1 MFDLDY
7 KPVGG
12 LCSWQA
18 LFEEGGAEAATSET
32 AAASEATMAAE
43 NAALTQSGATAADVV
58 GAGQAATAAQLAGGA
73 GAGSTAFQMPSMA
86 DLSQGMQIF
95 NQLRN
100 LGPQPTST
108 FSSLAPATA
117 TPTTSTLPGT
127 GSAPTNPADTKGQE
141 SWWKGLISGTG
152 QGKGDQL
159 PASIQDNIN
168 KQASLVQ

>member
-7 KPVGG
+7 KPIGG

-18 LFEEGGAEAATSET
+18 LFEEGGSEAATSATES

-43 NAALTQSGATAADVV
+43 NAALAQSGATAADVV
-58 GAGQAATAAQLAGGA
+58 AAGQGATAGQLAGA
-73 GAGSTAFQMPSMA
+73 SSLSMPSMA
-86 DLSQGMQIF
+86 DIGQGMQIF